1 MKEKSRRN
9 PRPVMLSKRANVFY
23 LEHVRV
29 LQMDDRLVFATQDE
43 GELERFFNLPERN
56 TAFILLGKGSSIT
69 DAAAR
74 RLAGAN
80 VMVGFCG
87 SGGSPLFS
95 ALDMAFLAPQSEYRP
110 TEYMQQWMRLWLDDA
125 ARLRLGRLL
134 LYERARYAERQW
146 QREAGLQAA
155 GVAFPLALRDTLLAA
170 VDKAAST
177 QELLLAEAVGP
188 RAFMPCCPKHSNFL
202 LVERRVKTAAPPRP
216 TCAMAFWTMAT
227 ILLTAMLLW
236 LCVGSA

>member
-74 RLAGAN
+74 RGWLGP
-80 VMVGFCG
+80 M
-87 SGGSPLFS
+87 LWW
-95 ALDMAFLAPQSEYRP
+95 AF
-110 TEYMQQWMRLWLDDA
+110 
-125 ARLRLGRLL
+125 
-134 LYERARYAERQW
+134 
-146 QREAGLQAA
+146 
-155 GVAFPLALRDTLLAA
+155 
-170 VDKAAST
+170 
-177 QELLLAEAVGP
+177 
-188 RAFMPCCPKHSNFL
+188 
-202 LVERRVKTAAPPRP
+202 AAPAVRP
-216 TCAMAFWTMAT
+216 CSVPW
-227 ILLTAMLLW
+227 
-236 LCVGSA
+236 